1 MHASQRM
8 LMSGLIVWTMSSG
21 IVTGAPPT
29 VATGKGLAVDTVALK
44 GGASLRGAILEQ
56 KPDRSVTIGVTRA
69 WLETAQPE
77 LAKAHAA
84 EEVAELR
91 KLWTTARD
99 RAASAAETEPAES
112 PYGRFLRGEVERLE
126 GLLAAD
132 PVPRPAFVVLELAGA
147 RVQRVTRP
155 PLEQQRWAVLAWK
168 HGWVDVEHKA
178 ATTLKR
184 ELVDRDIPLDGPL
197 PDLSD
202 RFPPLPQDERE
213 WAARRAMLA
222 YAHGRRLDFQGTR
235 EVLVPTSDEGPPA
248 LATILPQLLQSQ
260 LRSQLQGLL
269 GEGVTPQAPELP
281 QQRLDTAIK
290 TATDRGVRGFRVT
303 WLDLAPER
311 QRVTVETRFYAQFDD
326 QSWRPVWGHQE
337 AADSN
342 QPRPDL
348 EAQIAADP
356 QIATLRTSLAE
367 VGLPTDSLEDAFRTG
382 AATMAALTTANRTFE
397 AFLSRYMAA
406 VERPKLLLPSP

>member
-1 MHASQRM
+1 MLASRRR
-8 LMSGLIVWTMSSG
+8 LISGLVVCRLTCG
-21 IVTGAPPT
+21 LVTGAPPT
-29 VATGKGLAVDTVALK
+29 IATGKNLAVDTVALK

-69 WLETAQPE
+69 WLEAAQPE

-84 EEVAELR
+84 DEVEELR

-132 PVPRPAFVVLELAGA
+132 PPPLPMFVVLELAGA

-155 PLEQQRWAVLAWK
+155 PQEQQRWAVLAWK
-168 HGWVDVEHKA
+168 HGWIDVEHKA
-178 ATTLKR
+178 ASTLKR

-213 WAARRAMLA
+213 WGARRALLA

-235 EVLVPTSDEGPPA
+235 EVLVPVSDEGPPA
-248 LATILPQLLQSQ
+248 LAAILPQLLQSQ

-269 GEGVTPQAPELP
+269 GEGATPQAPELP
-281 QQRLDTAIK
+281 QPQLDAAIK
-290 TATDRGVRGFRVT
+290 TAKERDVRGFRVT

-311 QRVTVETRFYAQFDD
+311 QRVTVETRFYAQLDN
-326 QSWRPVWGHQE
+326 QAWRPVWGHQE
-337 AADSN
+337 AADTS
-342 QPRPDL
+342 QPRPEL
-348 EAQIAADP
+348 EAQIAVDP

-367 VGLPTDSLEDAFRTG
+367 VGLPTDSLDDAFRTG
-382 AATMAALTTANRTFE
+382 AATMAALTAANRTFE
-397 AFLSRYMAA
+397 AFLSRYMTA
-406 VERPKLLLPSP
+406 VERPKLLLP